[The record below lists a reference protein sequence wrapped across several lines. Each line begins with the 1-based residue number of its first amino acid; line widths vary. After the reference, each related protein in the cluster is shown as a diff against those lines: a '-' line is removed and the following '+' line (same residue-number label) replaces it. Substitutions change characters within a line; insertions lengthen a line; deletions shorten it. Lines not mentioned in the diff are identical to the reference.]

1 LDQGQQE
8 GRKEGRQ
15 KIPER
20 LHVLHSGLGLEAK
33 KGLVSKNSK
42 NKTPTRGVFGQN

>member
-33 KGLVSKNSK
+33 KGLVSKN
-42 NKTPTRGVFGQN
+42 KTPTRGVFGQN